1 MKKRLTRK
9 EKIIDSL
16 IGCAKK
22 ERYNDDSYCEECRFK
37 RGKCRAKLMD
47 AASDYIQLNGR
58 VAAPEIGQD
67 RTGEVYYCG
76 ECGTKVQRVD
86 RYCRGCGIEIYW
98 YEHDNPE
105 NVEDVE
111 FKPYDA
117 YEEEVVND
125 WSELVS
131 ESD

>member
-22 ERYNDDSYCEECRFK
+22 ERYNDDSYCGECRFK

-67 RTGEVYYCG
+67 RTGEVYYLLELKQPIVLLFCYNLLLLSQ
-76 ECGTKVQRVD
+76 KYYFYLQRSSFRFDSLLQYVD
-86 RYCRGCGIEIYW
+86 YFFYCRICFHLYFRG
-98 YEHDNPE
+98 
-105 NVEDVE
+105 
-111 FKPYDA
+111 
-117 YEEEVVND
+117 
-125 WSELVS
+125 
-131 ESD
+131 